1 MAPTAS
7 AQFDWTDIN
16 PSFSN
21 GDSTDA
27 DRATGGRVNGIG
39 PDPNNNQVYYAATEW
54 GGIYKSTDGGLTW
67 SRQDDHNPNATWDV
81 KVDPSNSS
89 RVYATSFFDGRVDSL
104 AGINMS
110 TNGGGSWT
118 HVDIPDPNGLC
129 SATELSEPSAFGIGI
144 DPDTPANVY
153 IGTLCGVAVSDDSG
167 GTWTRVEADQFPE
180 GNGDTVWDVVVH
192 DGGIVDV
199 CGNNGH
205 FRSTDGGGNWTT
217 GTGLPT
223 GRCSIAVSPDEA
235 DVLFVTVG
243 ANIYESDDGGTT
255 WTNLGT
261 PDSARQ
267 GRVPFVATNQR
278 SDSGEDDDR
287 FDLWYGDIRLYRGT
301 CVSNPDGGGLRC
313 PQAATGTPGGS
324 PPAGWAGPYTRS
336 VGGHDDVGDI
346 VFDTATS
353 VDACPTIFSCDGGVY
368 YNTKNASPGCQTPA
382 WEQPNTTPHALWLW
396 TLAGNDNATA
406 TSEDLYFGNQD
417 NGTFGATDGGANP
430 PSWNNNKCCDGF
442 DFAVDNSNALYTVC
456 CGGGTSRANRM
467 YLGGPGLGGDP
478 EVNTYPA
485 DGLLPGFRF
494 PDIIDNFGQDQFVV
508 ITRNCTFSGP
518 NAQNFCSGTN
528 NGDGG
533 IYITTDVTTNPIVW
547 TELGN
552 ATEPPTG
559 GGGAC
564 AVKASLDG
572 GTPTFYVQAGSCDG
586 RGNDSLYRFDGTNPA
601 GSWTRIFLPAGG
613 MGIFDVD
620 PNDPERLFISNNT
633 NPPQMLLSVDGGAT
647 WDNLPDLD
655 DLMTGSGDYLLVNS
669 LGPNG
674 PSTFQGYPQPSLA
687 AFDPEDENIMAA
699 GGRDSG
705 VFLSTDGGDDWTLIS
720 DPDSTGGSTPHLPQP
735 WHAYFDHESPGGR
748 DISLYVGTRGRGVW
762 RVEFDQPPAA
772 DAGGPYETDEGIDQ
786 PLDGSGS
793 SAPSGNIS
801 YAWDLDNDGQF
812 DDSTDV
818 NPDFTMVGQD
828 GVFTVKLKVT
838 DDDSNL
844 TDIDETTV
852 TVNNVAPT
860 VVFTPQDPED
870 EGAPLVVTGTISDPG
885 WLESLT
891 GTIDWGDGSAPEDVG
906 GVLENVRP
914 DATLTFNVNHC
925 YGDNGNYTV
934 EVCGYD
940 DDTST
945 CESQSVQIDNVPPS
959 VVIDPGQVT
968 EIDEGQVI
976 NVLANFADPG
986 WLDTYSSAITWG
998 YSTWMRSGERPCD
1011 HPRQRMQPARYR
1023 NRQRFS
1029 TVRRQ
1034 RRLHHHH
1041 LGDRRRWR
1049 DRV

>member
-1 MAPTAS
+1 MAA
-7 AQFDWTDIN
+7 
-16 PSFSN
+16 
-21 GDSTDA
+21 
-27 DRATGGRVNGIG
+27 
-39 PDPNNNQVYYAATEW
+39 
-54 GGIYKSTDGGLTW
+54 
-67 SRQDDHNPNATWDV
+67 
-81 KVDPSNSS
+81 
-89 RVYATSFFDGRVDSL
+89 
-104 AGINMS
+104 
-110 TNGGGSWT
+110 
-118 HVDIPDPNGLC
+118 
-129 SATELSEPSAFGIGI
+129 
-144 DPDTPANVY
+144 
-153 IGTLCGVAVSDDSG
+153 
-167 GTWTRVEADQFPE
+167 
-180 GNGDTVWDVVVH
+180 
-192 DGGIVDV
+192 
-199 CGNNGH
+199 
-205 FRSTDGGGNWTT
+205 
-217 GTGLPT
+217 
-223 GRCSIAVSPDEA
+223 
-235 DVLFVTVG
+235 
-243 ANIYESDDGGTT
+243 
-255 WTNLGT
+255 
-261 PDSARQ
+261 DSAARRQ
-267 GRVPFVATNQR
+267 RPGH
-278 SDSGEDDDR
+278 
-287 FDLWYGDIRLYRGT
+287 L
-301 CVSNPDGGGLRC
+301 
-313 PQAATGTPGGS
+313 AAS

-368 YNTKNASPGCQTPA
+368 YNTKNTSPGCHTPA

-456 CGGGTSRANRM
+456 CGGGTNRANRM

-572 GTPTFYVQAGSCDG
+572 GTPTFYVQAGGCDG
-586 RGNDSLYRFDGTNPA
+586 RGNDSLWRFDGTNPA
-601 GSWTRIFLPAGG
+601 GSWTQIFLPAGG

-620 PNDPERLFISNNT
+620 PNDPEKLFISNNT

-647 WDNLPDLD
+647 WDNLPGLD

-705 VFLSTDGGDDWTLIS
+705 VFLSTDGGDEWTLIS

-735 WHAYFDHESPGGR
+735 WYAYFDHESPGGR

-772 DAGGPYETDEGIDQ
+772 DAGGPYETDEGVDQ
-786 PLDGSGS
+786 TLDGSGS

-801 YAWDLDNDGQF
+801 YAWDLDDDGQF

-891 GTIDWGDGSAPEDVG
+891 GTIDWGDGSPPEDVG
-906 GVLENVRP
+906 GTLENVRP

-945 CESQSVQIDNVPPS
+945 CESQSVQIDNVAPT
-959 VVIDPGQVT
+959 VAIDPGQDTV
-968 EIDEGQVI
+968 IDEGDVI
-976 NVLANFADPG
+976 NVLANFSDPG
-986 WLDTYSSAITWG
+986 WLDTYSSSITWG
-998 YSTWMRSGERPCD
+998 YSTWMDPGNVLVTTQGGGCNLPDIGTASGSRQYGDNGVFTITISVTDDDGGTGFDPFDLTVNNIDPTADIDETNAIDVCGAPFFIAHAGENVDFSGRSTDPGSDDLDLSWDWDDGPPAPDVTTSYPVNNPVVGDDPGAPGWSPEVD
-1011 HPRQRMQPARYR
+1011 PRDVTDQKTHAFEDACYYNVVFASLDDDGGTASDATDVVITGNAYR
-1023 NRQRFS
+1023 TRSAGYWRHQLRGNGRTDFTDDQLLCYLDIINHMS
-1029 TVRRQ
+1029 TVFSEEVNASTIDDAEDVLDPSHSNGDPLVQFDRQ
-1034 RRLHHHH
+1034 LLTVWLNFANGALEYDDLVDTDSDHEPDTELITFLCAAEAARLDPSTTDAEIRSLKNLLNKINH
-1041 LGDRRRWR
+1041 LNQGSNSS
-1049 DRV
+1049 